1 MRISKRAAIRTYHP
15 NFVYCLET
23 VTVRGVFELLY
34 LGGLCPTPFSVYRY
48 IYTSTAYRSIR
59 ILFVRWMF
67 ARSETWNNLRQI
79 NNITRIYIN
88 LYKNVEEW
96 VKLESNFI
104 IVSKLYLSI
113 TYIWIFLNFLYINN
127 RCRLDLHGRHFVQ
140 RERHKM
146 EDSRFSTS
154 PGSFSCFLW
163 SKLMMMIQIRETLLY
178 GGNASRGIRC
188 LSRYIRITVCP
199 WRVVH
204 SSGNQAV
211 KQRLRCHRVCYN
223 HAYVF
228 TLVRRERYFC
238 PFRFRVF
245 WYIYISLHFRYGYS
259 QLSILDEKFI
269 KEKELINHINVRS
282 SENLLLFFK
291 CIATTT
297 TTKNNYL

>member
-96 VKLESNFI
+96 VKFENNFI
-104 IVSKLYLSI
+104 IVSKLYL
-113 TYIWIFLNFLYINN
+113 YNVDFFYFLYINN

-146 EDSRFSTS
+146 EDSRFSTFVF
-154 PGSFSCFLW
+154 SFSLVKTDDDDDSDKGNFTLW
-163 SKLMMMIQIRETLLY
+163 WKRI
-178 GGNASRGIRC
+178 SRHPVFVEVH
-188 LSRYIRITVCP
+188 SVCP

-204 SSGNQAV
+204 SSSEATFAV
-211 KQRLRCHRVCYN
+211 PSSLLQPRLRVYSGETRTIFLSVQIQSI
-223 HAYVF
+223 
-228 TLVRRERYFC
+228 LI
-238 PFRFRVF
+238 
-245 WYIYISLHFRYGYS
+245 YIYLFTFDMDTRNYRYSMKSLLKKR
-259 QLSILDEKFI
+259 
-269 KEKELINHINVRS
+269 N
-282 SENLLLFFK
+282 
-291 CIATTT
+291 
-297 TTKNNYL
+297 